1 LSSTWRRALIKIEAS
16 DAQRGAWKAMASQLI
31 YFSDPMCSW
40 CWGFS
45 PVIAEVQARFGAALP
60 IRLVMGGLRP
70 GTTTPMTAE
79 AQAELRGHW
88 RHVTE
93 ASGQPFGEHALATP
107 GFVYDTDPA
116 ARAVVLVREFAPQ
129 KALAFLARL
138 QEAFYVEGVDVTDVQ
153 VLADFAEAFGLDR
166 ESFAAAMEADEAKQA
181 AWRDYAIS
189 QKAGVTGFPTLVMGP
204 RADGAYVPI
213 TRGFAPAETVLPAI
227 GGLLEVLGTA

>member
-1 LSSTWRRALIKIEAS
+1 MSRRAFDEGRCGGGK
-16 DAQRGAWKAMASQLI
+16 RGAEDAMTSQLI

-45 PVIAEVQARFGAALP
+45 PVIAEVQERFGFALP
-60 IRLVMGGLRP
+60 IRLIMGGLRP
-70 GTTTPMTAE
+70 GTTTPMTDE
-79 AQAELRGHW
+79 ARVELRGHW

-93 ASGQPFGEHALATP
+93 ASGQPFGERALGTP
-107 GFVYDTDPA
+107 GFVYDTDPP
-116 ARAVVLVREFAPQ
+116 ARAVVLVRKSAPQ
-129 KALAFLARL
+129 KALVFLAAL
-138 QEAFYVEGVDVTDVQ
+138 QRAFYVDGIDVTDTA
-153 VLADFAEAFGLDR
+153 VLADFAEGFGLDR
-166 ESFAAAMEADEAKQA
+166 AAFSAAMATDEAKQE

-213 TRGFAPAETVLPAI
+213 TRGFAPAETVLSTI